1 MSEKKEKICEDCETR
16 LEECSIEIDG
26 IWVKG
31 FRCPK
36 CGLEVPTKESYME
49 ALYTKRGDAKA
60 RRMW

>member
-1 MSEKKEKICEDCETR
+1 MSKNEDRTCVDCKTG
-16 LEECSIEIDG
+16 LEECAINIDG

-49 ALYTKRGDAKA
+49 ALYTKRGDASA
-60 RRMW
+60 RWIK